1 MSRSALLEATVSTP
15 PGVNR
20 RTFLQFCA
28 AVTAT
33 LALPEAMTGTVAH
46 ALSATVASGRR
57 VPVVWLAFQDCTGDT
72 ESFLRSFDPSVTSLL
87 FDVISLDYHESL
99 MAPSGADAVARLDT
113 VVGEGGF
120 ICIVE
125 GSIPTAAGG
134 AYCTIGGRTAL
145 SIAQEVCPRALVNVA
160 AGTCSVDGG
169 ISAARPNPT
178 RATGIQ
184 GAVPN
189 APNVI
194 NMPGCP
200 VNGVNVVAAL
210 VHYLTLG
217 SPPPVD
223 SDGRPLFAY
232 GREIHEEGNCER
244 YQFYEADLFVRSW
257 GDAGSRKGWCLKE
270 MGCNGPDTRAN
281 CFQRNWNQVSW
292 PIGAGAVCI
301 GCTSPG
307 FWDENTPFF
316 SESGGGEGRAEG
328 DEHEH
333 EDDD

>member
-1 MSRSALLEATVSTP
+1 MSRSVHRESTVLTP
-15 PGVNR
+15 PGVSR
-20 RTFLQFCA
+20 RTFLSFCA
-28 AVTAT
+28 AVTAA
-33 LALPEAMTGTVAH
+33 LALPEALSVNVAQ
-46 ALSATVASGRR
+46 ALTTAVASGRR
-57 VPVVWLAFQDCTGDT
+57 VPVAWLAFQDCTGDT
-72 ESFLRSFDPSVTSLL
+72 ESFLRSFDPSVTTLL

-99 MAPSGADAVARLDT
+99 MVPSGAGAVARLDGM
-113 VVGEGGF
+113 VAEGGF
-120 ICIVE
+120 VCIVE
-125 GSIPTAAGG
+125 GAIPLGANG

-145 SIAQEVCPRALVNVA
+145 SIARQVCPKALVNVA

-169 ISAARPNPT
+169 IVAARPNPT
-178 RATGIQ
+178 RATGIR

-200 VNGVNVVAAL
+200 VNGVNLVAAL
-210 VHYLTLG
+210 VHYLTFKAL
-217 SPPPVD
+217 PPMD
-223 SDGRPLFAY
+223 SNRRPLFAY
-232 GREIHEEGNCER
+232 GKEIHEEGNCDR
-244 YQFYEADLFVRSW
+244 YRFYEADLFVRAW

-281 CFQRNWNQVSW
+281 CFQRNWNQTSW

-316 SESGGGEGRAEG
+316 SGGGGEGG
-328 DEHEH
+328 DDGEH